1 MKVNLSSINKAETV
15 NNDKV
20 VNLTIPKDRLRTG
33 IVMVKFSY
41 DTDTD
46 KCAVLSVE

>member
-1 MKVNLSSINKAETV
+1 MRVNLSSINKAETV

-20 VNLTIPKDRLRTG
+20 VNLTAPKDRLRAG
-33 IVMVKFSY
+33 IVVARFSY

-46 KCAVLSVE
+46 ECTVLSVE